1 MFQASGSAKSG
12 IDGAITFTPKAHD
25 GMRLS
30 FKYGT
35 MPSKINPKS
44 SKDIEAKVYDELH
57 DSTQDIQVEFK
68 TTPS

>member
-1 MFQASGSAKSG
+1 
-12 IDGAITFTPKAHD
+12 
-25 GMRLS
+25 MRLS

-35 MPSKINPKS
+35 IPSQIKPKS

-68 TTPS
+68 TIPS